1 MCRSSRCH
9 RAALRCE
16 RRRCEPWVLGH
27 REAMPWFDARY
38 RGYGYNKIQHLA
50 VLGETKYNFVVLHD
64 SYCVHR

>member
-1 MCRSSRCH
+1 M
-9 RAALRCE
+9 
-16 RRRCEPWVLGH
+16 LGH